1 MFCLSIESRLSSL
14 YDDERGSRRGR
25 LQILPICGEIENTEE
40 SKDKLSPVTKVFLR
54 GASSMKRLP
63 EVTQPTTAITGSA
76 DRFPVRRIYC
86 VGQNYAAH
94 AREMGSDPDRK
105 PPFFFTKP
113 ADAVVA
119 NGSRL
124 AYPSLTQDFQHE
136 VELVLALGGGGERV
150 AVADAANLIY
160 GWAVGIDL
168 TRRDLQAEA
177 KKMGRPWDMAK
188 GFDQSAPLAALTVGV
203 PPSVGTIQLHVN
215 GQMKQSGDLAE
226 MIWTVPEVIANL
238 STYVRLAPGDLIFTG
253 TPSGVG
259 AIRPGDSVRGSIEGT
274 EPIEVVFESAN

>member
-1 MFCLSIESRLSSL
+1 MR
-14 YDDERGSRRGR
+14 
-25 LQILPICGEIENTEE
+25 
-40 SKDKLSPVTKVFLR
+40 
-54 GASSMKRLP
+54 RLP
-63 EVTQPTTAITGSA
+63 EVTQPTTAIADSS

-94 AREMGSDPDRK
+94 AREMGSDSDRK

-119 NGSRL
+119 TGSLLPYPRL
-124 AYPSLTQDFQHE
+124 TRDLHHE
-136 VELVLALGGGGERV
+136 VELVVALGDGGEHI
-150 AVADAANLIY
+150 AVADAAALIY

-177 KKMGRPWDMAK
+177 KRLGRPWDMAK
-188 GFDQSAPLAALTVGV
+188 GFDHSAPLSPLVRGA
-203 PPSVGTIQLHVN
+203 PPSSALIQLRLN
-215 GQMKQSGDLAE
+215 GQLKQSGDLAD
-226 MIWTVPEVIANL
+226 MIWAVPEVIANL

-259 AIRPGDSVRGSIEGT
+259 SIHPGDTLRGSIDGAQ
-274 EPIEVVFESAN
+274 PIEVVFQSAI